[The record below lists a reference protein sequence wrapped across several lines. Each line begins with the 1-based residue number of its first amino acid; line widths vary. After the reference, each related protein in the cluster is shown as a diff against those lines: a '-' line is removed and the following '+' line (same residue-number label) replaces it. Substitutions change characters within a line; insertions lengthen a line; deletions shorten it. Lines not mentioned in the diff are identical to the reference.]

1 MFVPVEYAH
10 AVYIALPTCSTLS
23 FSSAKPLA
31 ILNLEHF
38 LYSLKV
44 ELFAEKKLKL
54 LVSKVKF
61 CFKKTSQH
69 VRRCFDRTK
78 SHLSNRES
86 SVFCD

>member
-44 ELFAEKKLKL
+44 ELFAEKKTETLSFKSEIL
-54 LVSKVKF
+54 
-61 CFKKTSQH
+61 FKKTS
-69 VRRCFDRTK
+69 
-78 SHLSNRES
+78 
-86 SVFCD
+86 